1 MDEQQL
7 LCMGD
12 PDRQGSLSTAL
23 QNKNFDHFRHILYM
37 SGVDPEKVDPKV
49 SISIF
54 EKCCQTPGRAEFIR
68 ACIEW
73 GCDVNKENDEFVNKR
88 PINFAVESEDPDNL
102 NALLENPHVRVD
114 NIHEGSTPL
123 QYLASIISD
132 ANFQNVSECI
142 KSLIASQANVN
153 IPNNRGLTPI
163 LTLAKKKVSPEK
175 NAELLQHFLDNC
187 SVDLD
192 SLRDGEAR
200 KVLSKNFPQ
209 LILPEKF
216 SGEIE
221 WDFRSLSTALIE
233 HKEQNFIRGL
243 DKFLERTNDSDNR
256 QNVFREHPSNETLL
270 TLATRNGL
278 ANAVEKLLRCGD
290 SPTNVELYG
299 FSSKLTSPLEL
310 ACIYGYWKILDMFLK
325 SSKVDI
331 NSGPYLIKAIQ
342 NIGEQSTNKS
352 SDFLKCFKLLV
363 NYEGIDL
370 NRKDDAGNTPLHVAV
385 NYNIEAVAL
394 ELLRRGAYIGSK
406 NKFNELSIND
416 IEPRILEK
424 HFNNCIQTNGRRS
437 GDTNYEIIFEY
448 TNLVPSCLT
457 NGKPSKIPT
466 QGSTDEM
473 APIEYMAKS
482 NELKHLVKHP
492 LIASFLFLKWHRLA
506 MIFYTNFFC
515 YTIYCMS
522 MIFFLLFCY
531 GNEGRNA
538 ALNSVL
544 YAICAMGGLYV
555 FVRELM
561 QFVISP
567 RTYLKTIENW
577 MEVTLIVMT
586 VVVLSSENYKDSTRR
601 TFAAIT
607 ILLAVCEFF
616 ILTGSLPVLSFSTHL
631 VMLKTV
637 SKSFLKSLMLYSIIL
652 IAFALC
658 FYTLLGKDGPDDE
671 TDRKVVAPKTDGEEE
686 EEDGEFNQFLHPGL
700 AIIKTVV
707 MLTGEFDA
715 SDIKFNKNVYSYAIF
730 LIFVFMISTVLF
742 NLLNGLA
749 VSDTQAIKSEAEL
762 MNFIYRAELMSRY
775 EKILLGQGES
785 DCWNVFHRRWT
796 STWISVFPDYL
807 PLKKLSVLPNAN
819 NLVRIPIKREKYQLF
834 DDDDIEDPIKTSKS
848 LDCPL
853 NLSLCCIFGN
863 QRCSRMEKKIVK
875 YAKLVLDSKNREN
888 ELEIERNELQR
899 RIGNIENRIEQIL
912 QIVMNSKLAQEA

>member
-1 MDEQQL
+1 M
-7 LCMGD
+7 
-12 PDRQGSLSTAL
+12 
-23 QNKNFDHFRHILYM
+23 
-37 SGVDPEKVDPKV
+37 
-49 SISIF
+49 
-54 EKCCQTPGRAEFIR
+54 
-68 ACIEW
+68 
-73 GCDVNKENDEFVNKR
+73 EFVNKR
-88 PINFAVESEDPDNL
+88 PINFAAESEDPDNL

-132 ANFQNVSECI
+132 ANFQNVAECI

-153 IPNNRGLTPI
+153 IPNNRGMTPI
-163 LTLAKKKVSPEK
+163 LTLAKKKISPEK
-175 NAELLQHFLDNC
+175 NAELLQYFLDNS

-200 KVLSKNFPQ
+200 RVLSKNFPQ
-209 LILPEKF
+209 LILPEQF

-243 DKFLERTNDSDNR
+243 EKFLERTNDSDNR

-278 ANAVEKLLRCGD
+278 SNAVEKLLRCGD

-299 FSSKLTSPLEL
+299 RSSKLTSPLEL
-310 ACIYGYWKILDMFLK
+310 ACVYGYWKILDLFLK
-325 SSKVDI
+325 SSNVDI

-363 NYEGIDL
+363 NYPGIDL

-385 NYNIEAVAL
+385 NYNIEGVAL
-394 ELLRRGAYIGSK
+394 ELLKRGAYIGAK

-448 TNLVPSCLT
+448 TNLVPSSLANEKT
-457 NGKPSKIPT
+457 PKVAIH
-466 QGSTDEM
+466 GSVDEM

-506 MIFYTNFFC
+506 MLFYANFFC

-531 GNEGRNA
+531 GNNDKNA
-538 ALNSVL
+538 TVNTVL
-544 YAICAMGGLYV
+544 YAICALGGLYV
-555 FVRELM
+555 FFRELM

-567 RTYLKTIENW
+567 RTYFKTIENW
-577 MEVTLIVMT
+577 MEVALIVMT
-586 VVVLSSENYKDSTRR
+586 VIILARDDYEDSRRR

-658 FYTLLGKDGPDDE
+658 FYTLLGKDGPKDE
-671 TDRKVVAPKTDGEEE
+671 TGPKVDASQTDADA
-686 EEDGEFNQFLHPGL
+686 EEDGEFNQFFNPGL
-700 AIIKTVV
+700 AIIKTGGYRQWKT
-707 MLTGEFDA
+707 L
-715 SDIKFNKNVYSYAIF
+715 IHPYA
-730 LIFVFMISTVLF
+730 
-742 NLLNGLA
+742 
-749 VSDTQAIKSEAEL
+749 
-762 MNFIYRAELMSRY
+762 
-775 EKILLGQGES
+775 
-785 DCWNVFHRRWT
+785 
-796 STWISVFPDYL
+796 
-807 PLKKLSVLPNAN
+807 
-819 NLVRIPIKREKYQLF
+819 
-834 DDDDIEDPIKTSKS
+834 
-848 LDCPL
+848 
-853 NLSLCCIFGN
+853 
-863 QRCSRMEKKIVK
+863 
-875 YAKLVLDSKNREN
+875 
-888 ELEIERNELQR
+888 ERF
-899 RIGNIENRIEQIL
+899 
-912 QIVMNSKLAQEA
+912 

>member
-1 MDEQQL
+1 M
-7 LCMGD
+7 
-12 PDRQGSLSTAL
+12 
-23 QNKNFDHFRHILYM
+23 
-37 SGVDPEKVDPKV
+37 
-49 SISIF
+49 
-54 EKCCQTPGRAEFIR
+54 
-68 ACIEW
+68 
-73 GCDVNKENDEFVNKR
+73 NKR

-102 NALLENPHVRVD
+102 AVLLENPHVRVD

-123 QYLASIISD
+123 QYLATTIND
-132 ANFQNVSECI
+132 ANFHSISKCI
-142 KSLIASQANVN
+142 KLLIASQANVN
-153 IPNNRGLTPI
+153 IANNRGMTPI
-163 LTLAKKKVSPEK
+163 LTLAKKKISSEK
-175 NAELLQHFLDNC
+175 ISELLQHFLDYC
-187 SVDLD
+187 PVDLD
-192 SLRDGEAR
+192 SSRDGEAR
-200 KVLSKNFPQ
+200 KVLSKNFPH

-221 WDFRSLSTALIE
+221 WDFRSLSTSLIE

-243 DKFLERTNDSDNR
+243 DKFLDRTKDTDNR

-310 ACIYGYWKILDMFLK
+310 ACIYGYWKILDLFLK
-325 SSKVDI
+325 SSNVDI

-363 NYEGIDL
+363 SYPGIDL

-385 NYNIEAVAL
+385 NYNIEAVVL
-394 ELLRRGAYIGSK
+394 ELLKRGAYIGAK

-424 HFNNCIQTNGRRS
+424 HFNHCIQTNGRRS

-448 TNLVPSCLT
+448 SNLVPANLT
-457 NGKPSKIPT
+457 KTPKIAN

-531 GNEGRNA
+531 GNSERNA
-538 ALNSVL
+538 ALNTVL
-544 YAICAMGGLYV
+544 YAICAIGGLYV
-555 FVRELM
+555 FIRELT

-567 RTYLKTIENW
+567 RVYVKTFENW

-586 VVVLSSENYKDSTRR
+586 VVVLTSEDYKDSTRR

-658 FYTLLGKDGPDDE
+658 FYTLLGKDSQNGETTPNPDSVKE
-671 TDRKVVAPKTDGEEE
+671 DGEAED
-686 EEDGEFNQFLHPGL
+686 DGEFNQFIHPGL
-700 AIIKTVV
+700 AIIKTGIYYQHFQ
-707 MLTGEFDA
+707 L
-715 SDIKFNKNVYSYAIF
+715 NYS
-730 LIFVFMISTVLF
+730 
-742 NLLNGLA
+742 
-749 VSDTQAIKSEAEL
+749 
-762 MNFIYRAELMSRY
+762 
-775 EKILLGQGES
+775 
-785 DCWNVFHRRWT
+785 
-796 STWISVFPDYL
+796 
-807 PLKKLSVLPNAN
+807 
-819 NLVRIPIKREKYQLF
+819 
-834 DDDDIEDPIKTSKS
+834 
-848 LDCPL
+848 
-853 NLSLCCIFGN
+853 
-863 QRCSRMEKKIVK
+863 
-875 YAKLVLDSKNREN
+875 
-888 ELEIERNELQR
+888 
-899 RIGNIENRIEQIL
+899 QI
-912 QIVMNSKLAQEA
+912 

>member
-1 MDEQQL
+1 
-7 LCMGD
+7 
-12 PDRQGSLSTAL
+12 
-23 QNKNFDHFRHILYM
+23 M
-37 SGVDPEKVDPKV
+37 SGVDPEKTDAKV
-49 SISIF
+49 SMSIF
-54 EKCCQTPGRAEFIR
+54 EKCCQTPGSAEFIR

-73 GCDVNKENDEFVNKR
+73 GCDVNKVESECNIVFVQKIQIKIIFEFQENEEFVNKR
-88 PINFAVESEDPDNL
+88 PINFAVESADPDNL
-102 NALLENPHVRVD
+102 NVLLENPHVRVD
-114 NIHEGSTPL
+114 NIHEGSTPI

-132 ANFQNVSECI
+132 ANFDSISKCI

-153 IPNNRGLTPI
+153 IANKRGMTPI
-163 LTLAKKKVSPEK
+163 LTLAKNKKLPSDR
-175 NAELLQHFLDNC
+175 NAELLQYFLDSC

-192 SLRDGEAR
+192 TLRDGEAR
-200 KVLSKNFPQ
+200 RVLGKNFPD

-216 SGEIE
+216 TGEIE
-221 WDFRSLSTALIE
+221 WDFRSLSTSLIE
-233 HKEQNFIRGL
+233 HKEQNFIHGL
-243 DKFLERTNDSDNR
+243 DKFLEQTSNTDNR

-278 ANAVEKLLRCGD
+278 TNAVEKLLRCGD

-299 FSSKLTSPLEL
+299 FSSKMTAPLEL
-310 ACIYGYWKILDMFLK
+310 ACIYGYWKILDLFLK
-325 SSKVDI
+325 SSNVDI

-363 NYEGIDL
+363 SYPGIDL

-394 ELLRRGAYIGSK
+394 DLLKRGAYIGAK

-424 HFNNCIQTNGRRS
+424 HFNHCIQTNGRRS

-448 TNLVPSCLT
+448 SNLVPADLT
-457 NGKPSKIPT
+457 KAKTAKPGI
-466 QGSTDEM
+466 QGSSDEM

-531 GNEGRNA
+531 GDSNRNA
-538 ALNSVL
+538 TLNTVL
-544 YAICAMGGLYV
+544 ITTCAIGGLYV
-555 FVRELM
+555 FIRELG

-567 RTYLKTIENW
+567 RVYLKTFENW

-586 VVVLSSENYKDSTRR
+586 VIVLTSENYKDTTRR

-658 FYTLLGKDGPDDE
+658 FYTLLGNNGQGDTVGKATSDQ
-671 TDRKVVAPKTDGEEE
+671 ADGEAED
-686 EEDGEFNQFLHPGL
+686 DGEFNQFMHPGL
-700 AIIKTVV
+700 AIIKT
-707 MLTGEFDA
+707 G
-715 SDIKFNKNVYSYAIF
+715 
-730 LIFVFMISTVLF
+730 
-742 NLLNGLA
+742 
-749 VSDTQAIKSEAEL
+749 
-762 MNFIYRAELMSRY
+762 NFEGS
-775 EKILLGQGES
+775 
-785 DCWNVFHRRWT
+785 
-796 STWISVFPDYL
+796 PD
-807 PLKKLSVLPNAN
+807 S
-819 NLVRIPIKREKYQLF
+819 
-834 DDDDIEDPIKTSKS
+834 
-848 LDCPL
+848 
-853 NLSLCCIFGN
+853 
-863 QRCSRMEKKIVK
+863 
-875 YAKLVLDSKNREN
+875 
-888 ELEIERNELQR
+888 
-899 RIGNIENRIEQIL
+899 
-912 QIVMNSKLAQEA
+912 

>member
-1 MDEQQL
+1 M
-7 LCMGD
+7 
-12 PDRQGSLSTAL
+12 
-23 QNKNFDHFRHILYM
+23 
-37 SGVDPEKVDPKV
+37 
-49 SISIF
+49 
-54 EKCCQTPGRAEFIR
+54 
-68 ACIEW
+68 
-73 GCDVNKENDEFVNKR
+73 NKR

-102 NALLENPHVRVD
+102 TVLLENPHVRVD

-132 ANFQNVSECI
+132 ANFRSVAECI
-142 KSLIASQANVN
+142 KLLIASQANVN
-153 IPNNRGLTPI
+153 IPNNRGMTPI
-163 LTLAKKKVSPEK
+163 LTLSKKKIASEK
-175 NAELLQHFLDNC
+175 ITELLQYFLDYC
-187 SVDLD
+187 PVDLD
-192 SLRDGEAR
+192 NVRDGEAR
-200 KVLSKNFPQ
+200 KVLTKNFPH

-221 WDFRSLSTALIE
+221 WDFRHLSTSLIE

-243 DKFLERTNDSDNR
+243 DKFLERTSDTDNR

-299 FSSKLTSPLEL
+299 FSAKMTSPLEL
-310 ACIYGYWKILDMFLK
+310 ACIYGYWKILDLFLK
-325 SSKVDI
+325 SSNVDI

-363 NYEGIDL
+363 TYPGIDL

-385 NYNIEAVAL
+385 NYNIEPVAL
-394 ELLRRGAYIGSK
+394 ELLKRGAYIGAK

-416 IEPRILEK
+416 IEPRVLEK
-424 HFNNCIQTNGRRS
+424 HFNHCIQTNGRRS

-448 TNLVPSCLT
+448 MNLVPSGLAKEKT
-457 NGKPSKIPT
+457 SKHGN
-466 QGSTDEM
+466 QGCTDEM

-531 GNEGRNA
+531 GNNDRDA
-538 ALNSVL
+538 TLNTVL
-544 YAICAMGGLYV
+544 SAICAIGGLYV
-555 FVRELM
+555 FLRELI

-567 RTYLKTIENW
+567 RVYLKTFENW

-586 VVVLSSENYKDSTRR
+586 VVVLTSENYKDTTRR

-658 FYTLLGKDGPDDE
+658 FYTLLGKDSQDGQQAQ
-671 TDRKVVAPKTDGEEE
+671 KVDSLKTDGEDPED
-686 EEDGEFNQFLHPGL
+686 DGEFNQFIHPGL
-700 AIIKTVV
+700 AIIKT
-707 MLTGEFDA
+707 G
-715 SDIKFNKNVYSYAIF
+715 
-730 LIFVFMISTVLF
+730 
-742 NLLNGLA
+742 
-749 VSDTQAIKSEAEL
+749 
-762 MNFIYRAELMSRY
+762 
-775 EKILLGQGES
+775 IL
-785 DCWNVFHRRWT
+785 
-796 STWISVFPDYL
+796 
-807 PLKKLSVLPNAN
+807 
-819 NLVRIPIKREKYQLF
+819 
-834 DDDDIEDPIKTSKS
+834 
-848 LDCPL
+848 
-853 NLSLCCIFGN
+853 
-863 QRCSRMEKKIVK
+863 
-875 YAKLVLDSKNREN
+875 
-888 ELEIERNELQR
+888 
-899 RIGNIENRIEQIL
+899 
-912 QIVMNSKLAQEA
+912 